1 MSQITRSFAKLK
13 RYRHSSRP
21 EGEAESESEKMPKV
35 EQQGNGSSH
44 RALKIVRAAC
54 PHDCP
59 DTCAMLVTVEG
70 NTAVRVTGDPD
81 HPFTRGFL
89 CTKVANYEQRTHS
102 QDRIRTCLKRTGAK
116 GEGRFEPISWDE
128 ALDTIARRFTE
139 LAQSSEGAET
149 ILPYSYCGTMGLVQ
163 SQSMDRRFF
172 HRLGASQLD
181 RTICASAGAAGY
193 EATVGVKIGTDP
205 EAFKDARLILL
216 WGTNTISANVHLWP
230 QILEARQQSRARII
244 AIDPRRTRTADQCD
258 EHIALLP
265 GTDGA
270 LALGMMHVIFAEG
283 LEDQDYLERY
293 TIGAEELRAR
303 AREYSPARVAEIC
316 GLEAEQIINLA
327 RAFAS
332 TRPCVIRINYGL
344 QRHAGGGMAVRTIA
358 CLPAVTGAWRDPAG
372 GILLSTS
379 GTFPINTHAL
389 ERPDLM
395 PTPAPR
401 TLNMSALGDV
411 LTKTNDPPV
420 RALYVYNSNPAAVA
434 PDQSKVLEG
443 LRREDLFT
451 VVHEQFMT
459 DTADYADI
467 VLPAT
472 TQLEHFDLHK
482 AYGHF
487 YLTINERAIEP
498 LYEAKCNSEVFRLL
512 AARMNFAE
520 DCFKDSDE
528 EIARQA
534 LSVDHPWLK
543 GITLEA
549 LREHGW
555 MRLNVPEKFAPFA
568 EGNFPTA
575 TGKCELMKVELEEMG
590 LPAVPDFIPPN
601 ESRASAPELASR
613 YPLALISPAA
623 HAFLNSSF
631 ANLPKQLRQERHP
644 FIEIDPQDA
653 AARRINDGDAVRA
666 FNERGSC
673 ELKAVVTTRAREGV
687 VVSPSVWWNKLS
699 PGQVNINQLTSQA
712 LTDMGG
718 GATFYDALVEVELLD

>member
-1 MSQITRSFAKLK
+1 MTHTVNHNENQDR
-13 RYRHSSRP
+13 
-21 EGEAESESEKMPKV
+21 G
-35 EQQGNGSSH
+35 
-44 RALKIVRAAC
+44 LKIVKAAC

-59 DTCAMLVTVEG
+59 DTCAMLVTVENG
-70 NTAVRVTGDPD
+70 RAIRVAGDPA

-102 QDRIRTCLKRTGAK
+102 PDRIRTCLKRVGKK
-116 GEGRFEPISWDE
+116 GEKLFTEITWDE
-128 ALDTIARRFTE
+128 ALDEIAARFRT
-139 LAQSSEGAET
+139 LAESSEGAET

-163 SQSMDRRFF
+163 SESMDRRFF

-181 RTICASAGAAGY
+181 RTICASAGGEGY
-193 EATVGVKIGTDP
+193 MATIGAKVGTDP
-205 EAFKDARLILL
+205 EKFKDARLILL
-216 WGTNTISANVHLWP
+216 WGTNTLTANVHLWP
-230 QILEARQQSRARII
+230 EILAAKNAGARVI
-244 AIDPRRTRTADQCD
+244 AIDPRRTRTAEKCD
-258 EHIALLP
+258 EHIAPLP
-265 GTDGA
+265 GTDAA

-283 LEDQDYLERY
+283 LEDKDYLESY
-293 TIGAEELRAR
+293 TIGASELRSHAS
-303 AREYSPARVAEIC
+303 EYAPERVAAIC
-316 GLEAEQIINLA
+316 GLEAEQIVHLA
-327 RAFAS
+327 RLYAS
-332 TRPCVIRINYGL
+332 VKPSAIRINYGV

-358 CLPAVTGAWRDPAG
+358 CLPAIVGAWRDAAG

-379 GTFPINTHAL
+379 GMFPLNYHAL

-395 PTPAPR
+395 PTPTPR
-401 TLNMSALGDV
+401 MLNMSELGNL
-411 LTKTNDPPV
+411 LTKVSDPPV

-451 VVHEQFMT
+451 VVHELFMT
-459 DTADYADI
+459 DTCDYADI

-472 TQLEHFDLHK
+472 SQLEHFDLHK

-487 YLTINERAIEP
+487 YLVVNERAIPP
-498 LYEAKCNSEVFRLL
+498 LNEAKANTEVFRLL
-512 AARMNFAE
+512 AARLDFAE

-534 LSVDHPWLK
+534 LQSDHPSLA

-555 MRLNVPEKFAPFA
+555 MRLKVADDFAPFA
-568 EGNFPTA
+568 SGNFPTDS
-575 TGKCELMKVELEEMG
+575 GKCELFSEKLEALG
-590 LPAVPDFIPPN
+590 LPAVPDFIPPR
-601 ESRASAPELASR
+601 ESKQSAPELAKR
-613 YPLALISPAA
+613 FPLGLISPAA

-631 ANLPKQLRQERHP
+631 ANLPKQLKQELKPFVEIHP
-644 FIEIDPQDA
+644 SDA
-653 AARRINDGDAVRA
+653 RARGIADGDSVRL

-673 ELKAVVTTRAREGV
+673 ELYAVVTTNARTGV

-699 PGQVNINQLTSQA
+699 PGQTNINQLTSQT

-718 GATFYDALVEVELLD
+718 GATFYDALVEVEKINQMT

>member
-1 MSQITRSFAKLK
+1 MIQPKQKNESQERGTTIIK
-13 RYRHSSRP
+13 
-21 EGEAESESEKMPKV
+21 
-35 EQQGNGSSH
+35 
-44 RALKIVRAAC
+44 AAC

-70 NTAVRVTGDPD
+70 GKAVRVAGDPQ

-102 QDRIRTCLKRTGAK
+102 PDRVRTCLRRAGAK
-116 GEGRFEPISWDE
+116 GSGRFEQISWDE
-128 ALDTIARRFTE
+128 ALDEIASRFKA
-139 LAQSSEGAET
+139 LAESSEGAET

-193 EATVGVKIGTDP
+193 KATIGASIGTDP
-205 EAFKDARLILL
+205 ERFHDAKLILL

-230 QILEARQQSRARII
+230 EILEAKANGARLIS
-244 AIDPRRTRTADQCD
+244 IDPRRTRTADQCD
-258 EHIALLP
+258 EHIAPLP
-265 GTDGA
+265 GTDAA
-270 LALGMMHVIFAEG
+270 LALGLMHVIFAEG
-283 LEDQDYLERY
+283 LEDRDYLERY
-293 TIGAEELRAR
+293 ATGAEALRAR
-303 AREYSPARVAEIC
+303 ASEYSPSRTAAIC
-316 GLEAEQIINLA
+316 GVEAETITRLA
-327 RAFAS
+327 RLYATTKPS
-332 TRPCVIRINYGL
+332 VIRINYGL
-344 QRHAGGGMAVRTIA
+344 QRHAGGGMAVRTVA
-358 CLPAVTGAWRDPAG
+358 CLPAVVGAWRDPAG

-379 GTFPINTHAL
+379 GTFPLNYPLL

-395 PTPAPR
+395 PAPQPR
-401 TLNMSALGDV
+401 TLNMSLLGDV

-434 PDQSKVLEG
+434 PDQRKVLDG

-459 DTADYADI
+459 DTCDYADI

-482 AYGHF
+482 AYGHL
-487 YLTINERAIEP
+487 YLVINERAIEP
-498 LYEAKCNSEVFRLL
+498 LHEAKSNSEVFRLL
-512 AARMNFAE
+512 AARMGFEE
-520 DCFKDSDE
+520 DCFRDSDE
-528 EIARQA
+528 DVARQA
-534 LSVDHPWLK
+534 LSTDHPALS
-543 GITLEA
+543 GITLEG

-555 MRLNVPEKFAPFA
+555 MRLNLPETFAPFM
-568 EGNFPTA
+568 EGNFPTPS
-575 TGKCELMKVELEEMG
+575 GKCELFSETLEAMG
-590 LPAVPDFIPPN
+590 LPAVPEFIPPS
-601 ESRASAPELASR
+601 ESKGSAPELAKR

-631 ANLPKQLRQERHP
+631 ANLPRQLRQELRPFVEIHP
-644 FIEIDPQDA
+644 VDALKRGIEE
-653 AARRINDGDAVRA
+653 GDTVRA

-673 ELKAVVTTRAREGV
+673 TLHAVVTTRAREGV

-699 PGQVNINQLTSQA
+699 PGNANINQLTSQT
-712 LTDMGG
+712 LTDMGA
-718 GATFYDALVEVELLD
+718 GATFYDALVEIEKQ

>member
-1 MSQITRSFAKLK
+1 VVSANTFAFYLFTFDLLHYSQMAQSLN
-13 RYRHSSRP
+13 HN
-21 EGEAESESEKMPKV
+21 
-35 EQQGNGSSH
+35 GNQA
-44 RALKIVRAAC
+44 RNLTVIRAAC

-59 DTCAMLVTVEG
+59 DTCAMLVTVENG
-70 NTAVRVTGDPD
+70 RAIKVAGDPE

-102 QDRIRTCLKRTGAK
+102 PDRVRTCLKRTGAK
-116 GEGRFEPISWDE
+116 GEGRFRPISWDE
-128 ALDTIARRFTE
+128 ALDEIASRFKS
-139 LAQSSEGAET
+139 LAESSEGAET

-193 EATVGVKIGTDP
+193 KATVGASIGTDP
-205 EAFKDARLILL
+205 ERFSEARLILL
-216 WGTNTISANVHLWP
+216 WGTNTLSANVHLWP
-230 QILEARQQSRARII
+230 QILEAKSNGARLI

-258 EHIALLP
+258 EHLAILP

-270 LALGMMHVIFAEG
+270 LALALMHVIFDEN
-283 LEDQDYLERY
+283 LEDKDYLERY
-293 TIGAEELRAR
+293 TIGAEALRAR
-303 AREYSPARVAEIC
+303 ASEYSPERVARIC
-316 GLEAEQIINLA
+316 GLEPETIVRLA
-327 RAFAS
+327 HLYAS
-332 TRPCVIRINYGL
+332 VKPSVIRINYGL
-344 QRHAGGGMAVRTIA
+344 QRHAGGGMAVRTIS
-358 CLPAVTGAWRDPAG
+358 CLPAITGAWRDPAG

-379 GTFPINTHAL
+379 GTFPLNYPVL

-401 TLNMSALGDV
+401 MLNMSQLGDV
-411 LTKTNDPPV
+411 LTEVSDPPV
-420 RALYVYNSNPAAVA
+420 RAPYVYNSNPAAVA
-434 PDQSKVLEG
+434 PNQRKVLEG
-443 LRREDLFT
+443 FRREDLFT

-459 DTADYADI
+459 DTVDYADI

-482 AYGHF
+482 AYGHL
-487 YLTINERAIEP
+487 YLVINERAIEP
-498 LYEAKCNSEVFRLL
+498 QHEAKSNSEVFRLL
-512 AARMNFAE
+512 AARLNFE
-520 DCFKDSDE
+520 EECFKDSDE

-534 LSVDHPWLK
+534 ISTGHPMLR
-543 GITLEA
+543 GITLET

-555 MRLNVPEKFAPFA
+555 MRLNVPETFAPFA
-568 EGNFPTA
+568 EGNFPTRS
-575 TGKCELMKVELEEMG
+575 GKCELFSETLEAQG
-590 LPAVPDFIPPN
+590 LPGVPEFIPPQ
-601 ESRASAPELASR
+601 ESAQSAPQMAKR

-631 ANLPKQLRQERHP
+631 ANLPKQLRQELHP
-644 FIEIDPQDA
+644 FVEIHPEDA
-653 AARRINDGDAVRA
+653 EARSIRNGDTVRA

-673 ELKAVVTTRAREGV
+673 ELSAVVTTRAREGV

-699 PGQVNINQLTSQA
+699 PGKTNINQLTSQA

-718 GATFYDALVEVELLD
+718 GATFYDALIEIERIGDASAPDDSREA

>member
-1 MSQITRSFAKLK
+1 MSHRVNRTENQ
-13 RYRHSSRP
+13 
-21 EGEAESESEKMPKV
+21 
-35 EQQGNGSSH
+35 NGS
-44 RALKIVRAAC
+44 LKIVKAAC

-59 DTCAMLVTVEG
+59 DTCAMLVTVENG
-70 NTAVRVTGDPD
+70 RALRVAGDPA

-102 QDRIRTCLKRTGAK
+102 PDRIRTCLKRVGKK
-116 GEGRFEPISWDE
+116 GEGLFTEITWDE
-128 ALDTIARRFTE
+128 ALDEIAARFRS
-139 LAQSSEGAET
+139 LAESSEGAET

-181 RTICASAGAAGY
+181 RTICATAGGEGY
-193 EATVGVKIGTDP
+193 TATIGAKIGTDP
-205 EAFKDARLILL
+205 EKFKDARLILL
-216 WGTNTISANVHLWP
+216 WGTNTLTANVHLWP
-230 QILEARQQSRARII
+230 EILAAKNNGARVV

-258 EHIALLP
+258 EHIAPLP
-265 GTDGA
+265 GTDAA

-283 LEDQDYLERY
+283 LEDKDYLESH
-293 TIGAEELRAR
+293 TIGESELRRR
-303 AREYSPARVAEIC
+303 ASEYAPARVASIC
-316 GLEAEQIINLA
+316 GLEAETIVRLA
-327 RAFAS
+327 RTYAS
-332 TRPCVIRINYGL
+332 TKPSAIRINYGV

-358 CLPAVTGAWRDPAG
+358 CLPAVVGAWRDAAG

-379 GTFPINTHAL
+379 GMFPLNYHAL

-395 PTPAPR
+395 PTPTPR
-401 TLNMSALGDV
+401 MLNMSELGNLLMKV
-411 LTKTNDPPV
+411 SDPPV

-451 VVHEQFMT
+451 VVHELFMT
-459 DTADYADI
+459 DTCDYADI

-472 TQLEHFDLHK
+472 SQLEHFDLHK

-487 YLTINERAIEP
+487 YLAVNERAIEP
-498 LYEAKCNSEVFRLL
+498 LHEAKANTEVFRLL
-512 AARMNFAE
+512 AARLDFAE

-534 LSVDHPWLK
+534 LQSNHPSLA
-543 GITLEA
+543 GITLEG

-555 MRLNVPEKFAPFA
+555 MRLKVADDFAPFA
-568 EGNFPTA
+568 SGNFPTDS
-575 TGKCELMKVELEEMG
+575 GKCELFSEKLEALG
-590 LPAVPDFIPPN
+590 LPAVPDFIPPS
-601 ESRASAPELASR
+601 ESRQSAPELAKR
-613 YPLALISPAA
+613 FPLGLISPAA

-631 ANLPKQLRQERHP
+631 ANLPKQLKQELRPFVEIHP
-644 FIEIDPQDA
+644 EDA
-653 AARRINDGDAVRA
+653 RARGIADGDGVRL

-673 ELKAVVTTRAREGV
+673 ELSAVVTTRARAGV

-699 PGQVNINQLTSQA
+699 PGQTNINQLTSQT

-718 GATFYDALVEVELLD
+718 GATFYDALVEVEKTN